1 MCSYQNDVKISSNS
15 WGTEQTYS
23 YDSLCS
29 YTDQFV
35 WEHNDM
41 VILFAAGNDG
51 EKGLGYRICFT

>member
-1 MCSYQNDVKISSNS
+1 MKISSNS
-15 WGTEQTYS
+15 WGTEKTYS